1 MVVAA
6 WAIVIQWT
14 TQSLALTTT
23 STSRAQAF
31 ERVYAE
37 GRWKHGVDGALC
49 GSGWSHVPS
58 GQGAMALKA
67 VTDVVESFGIRS
79 IADVP
84 CGDGCFASAMI
95 GALRS
100 NSTVPA
106 LRRANNV
113 EYVGVDIVARLIE
126 QNTAAMADES
136 TRFVQADVV
145 SGAASLPKADLIFSR
160 QMLQHLCND
169 DVLRFVRQVARSSAR
184 YALITTFQT
193 DDAFE
198 NTDIECAS
206 GDFRPQDL
214 TKPPFSLPAPLM
226 LFNEHYP
233 VDPRVALGLWPV
245 RTIERALRHLLI

>member
-1 MVVAA
+1 MPSSSAWDCSALLSVAVPTLFINDGERGNQA
-6 WAIVIQWT
+6 KPQTKGSFEPEGVFTGAVGARFEACEQMEWRHMIV
-14 TQSLALTTT
+14 
-23 STSRAQAF
+23 
-31 ERVYAE
+31 
-37 GRWKHGVDGALC
+37 
-49 GSGWSHVPS
+49 
-58 GQGAMALKA
+58 
-67 VTDVVESFGIRS
+67 SF
-79 IADVP
+79 
-84 CGDGCFASAMI
+84 
-95 GALRS
+95 
-100 NSTVPA
+100 
-106 LRRANNV
+106 
-113 EYVGVDIVARLIE
+113 E

-245 RTIERALRHLLI
+245 RTIERALRHRLI